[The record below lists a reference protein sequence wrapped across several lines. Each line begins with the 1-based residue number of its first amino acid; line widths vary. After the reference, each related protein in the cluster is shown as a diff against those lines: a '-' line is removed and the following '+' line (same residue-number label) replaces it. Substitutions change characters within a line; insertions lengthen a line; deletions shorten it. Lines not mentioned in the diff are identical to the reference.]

1 MPQTGKLPKTYFQ
14 YNPRWIF
21 TRSEC
26 QGEFLRLDLGDLLRF
41 QLLSHVFL
49 AVGDILVLINSDAST
64 WVLNTVHRTIS
75 PNQGLQIITAN
86 RLGLA
91 YIKEFL

>member
-14 YNPRWIF
+14 YNLCWIF
-21 TRSEC
+21 TRSEF
-26 QGEFLRLDLGDLLRF
+26 QGELLRLDLGDLLGF

-49 AVGDILVLINSDAST
+49 AVGDGIVLINSDVST

-75 PNQGLQIITAN
+75 LNQGRQIITAN